1 MPKALSCIPSGM
13 DLLLQSTM
21 SPSKSSQPGLIGQTD
36 DPAPVPPIEPELEDC
51 CGSGCNP
58 CIFDIYEQA
67 RERYQRELEAWNR
80 RQAERAATAG
90 KSRRKGAK

>member
-1 MPKALSCIPSGM
+1 M
-13 DLLLQSTM
+13 
-21 SPSKSSQPGLIGQTD
+21 QPGVYPSFRQTMNSKQLSQQDAVLQGD

-67 RERYQRELEAWNR
+67 RERYQRELDAWNR
-80 RQAERAATAG
+80 RQAERAATAP
-90 KSRRKGAK
+90 KSRRKGGK